1 MGALTK
7 MKKQLNWHE
16 EFEITK
22 LILDKFLW
30 IGFAMMLFGLYNVL
44 LGSSTLGFYSM
55 AVGATVLIIF
65 LVIILKIYEPPRR
78 K

>member
-1 MGALTK
+1 

-65 LVIILKIYEPPRR
+65 LVVILKIYEPP
-78 K
+78 KK